1 MRDTTRLTTKT
12 FAYGQIRA
20 NDEIKEAPFRYCLY
34 ARKSTEED
42 ERQALSIDSQIKEML
57 QLAQKENLTVID
69 VKKESHSAKDSGKRM
84 VFNELLQDVRAGKFN
99 AILTWA
105 PGRVSRNAGDLGSVV
120 DLMDQGQ
127 LKEIRTNGQV
137 FKNSPNEKFLLM
149 ILCSQAKLENDN
161 KGINVK
167 RGMRAKCDMGIR
179 PGHCPLGYLNEKL
192 AIRGKS
198 RIIIDPERAPIIK
211 QVFEK
216 VGNQMITGLEVYK
229 WLRDEVKFTTRTGK
243 KLTLSGLYRLLGM
256 TFYYREF
263 EYPMNSG
270 NWYQGSHEPLITKEL
285 FEKTRDN
292 LQSSPKHRYGLNEFQ
307 FSKLIKCGNCEGAIT
322 AEEKIKRL
330 PDGSQK
336 RYVYYHCTRH
346 VDTNCREPYI
356 KEEEL
361 LNQIVEMAG
370 KLKFKDNAIY
380 KRIKEE
386 IKRFN
391 MMASAISGGDAKSK
405 SKIKEKGADIKAYVK
420 YILENGKIE
429 EKREM
434 LGNLNSKLILKD
446 KELIIKLLKNI

>member
-1 MRDTTRLTTKT
+1 MIMQQTTDTAL
-12 FAYGQIRA
+12 YGQIRSNTEVA
-20 NDEIKEAPFRYCLY
+20 EAPFRYCLY

-57 QLAQKENLTVID
+57 QLAQKDNLTIVD
-69 VKKESHSAKDSGKRM
+69 VKKESHSAKNSGGRP

-105 PGRVSRNAGDLGSVV
+105 PDRVSRNAGDLGTVV
-120 DLMDQGQ
+120 DLMDQGH

-192 AIRGKS
+192 AVRGKS
-198 RIIIDPERAPIIK
+198 RILIDSERAPIIK

-216 VGNQMITGLEVYK
+216 IGNQMITGLEVYK
-229 WLRDEVKFTTRTGK
+229 WLRDDIKFSTRTGK

-270 NWYQGSHEPLITKEL
+270 NWYKGSHEPLITKEL

-292 LQSSPKHRYGLNEFQ
+292 LQSSPRQRYGLNEFQ
-307 FSKLIKCGNCEGAIT
+307 FTKLIKCGNCEGTIT

-361 LNQIVEMAG
+361 LKQIVEMAN
-370 KLKFKDNAIY
+370 KLEFKDNAIY

-391 MMASAISGGDAKSK
+391 MMASAISGGDTKSK
-405 SKIKEKGADIKAYVK
+405 SRIKEKGADIKAYVR
-420 YILENGKIE
+420 YVLENGKIE

-434 LGNLNSKLILKD
+434 LGNLSSNLILKD
-446 KELIIKLLKNI
+446 KELSLFNI